1 MDYREQLLQGLEHAN
16 VQLDQEKIMRA
27 YAIAAQEHEG
37 QTRTSGEPYISHPV
51 AVALI
56 LIEMDCDTDTVI
68 AALLHDTLEDTDLSP
83 QVIKREF
90 GADVLL
96 IVEGV
101 SKLRHINYTTKED
114 AQAENLR
121 KMLLA
126 MVRDIRVILIKLADR
141 LHNMRTLDVRPPEK
155 QRATSFET
163 MSIFAPLAD
172 MLGMQRIKA
181 ELEDRSLY
189 YLDPIG

>member
-163 MSIFAPLAD
+163 MSIL
-172 MLGMQRIKA
+172 R
-181 ELEDRSLY
+181 RW
-189 YLDPIG
+189 PICSVCSA

>member
-1 MDYREQLLQGLEHAN
+1 MH
-16 VQLDQEKIMRA
+16 A
-27 YAIAAQEHEG
+27 YAIAAQKHEG

-56 LIEMDCDTDTVI
+56 LVEMDCDTDTVI

-83 QVIKREF
+83 QVIKRDF

-101 SKLRHINYTTKED
+101 SKLRHINYTKED
-114 AQAENLR
+114 PQAENLR

-141 LHNMRTLDVRPPEK
+141 LHNMRTLDVRPPET
-155 QRATSFET
+155 AGHFV
-163 MSIFAPLAD
+163 
-172 MLGMQRIKA
+172 
-181 ELEDRSLY
+181 
-189 YLDPIG
+189 

>member
-16 VQLDQEKIMRA
+16 VQLDQEKSCTPTLSPREA
-27 YAIAAQEHEG
+27 RG

-56 LIEMDCDTDTVI
+56 PVEMDCDTDTVI

-83 QVIKREF
+83 QVIKRDF

-101 SKLRHINYTTKED
+101 SKLRHINYTKED

-141 LHNMRTLDVRPPEK
+141 LHNMRTLDVRPPET
-155 QRATSFET
+155 AGHFV
-163 MSIFAPLAD
+163 
-172 MLGMQRIKA
+172 
-181 ELEDRSLY
+181 
-189 YLDPIG
+189 

>member
-141 LHNMRTLDVRPPEK
+141 CTICARSTCARLRN
-155 QRATSFET
+155 SG
-163 MSIFAPLAD
+163 PLR
-172 MLGMQRIKA
+172 LKPCRF
-181 ELEDRSLY
+181 LRRW
-189 YLDPIG
+189 PICSVCSA